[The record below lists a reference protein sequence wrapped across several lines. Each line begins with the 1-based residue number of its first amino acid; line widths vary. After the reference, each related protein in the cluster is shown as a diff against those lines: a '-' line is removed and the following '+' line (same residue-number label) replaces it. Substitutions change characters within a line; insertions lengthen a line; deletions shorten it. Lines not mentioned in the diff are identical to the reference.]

1 MQTCKRATLDR
12 GTNGWWNAAGS
23 RMRHPP
29 AYTLAWISQVPDL
42 PAPHG
47 IPPPVPFQRIP
58 LLVRS
63 IWGARS
69 EVVVG
74 ALRQRQADAARRL
87 IREWEEAEVSTLV
100 ARLPVSFATS
110 S

>member
-1 MQTCKRATLDR
+1 M
-12 GTNGWWNAAGS
+12 
-23 RMRHPP
+23 
-29 AYTLAWISQVPDL
+29 PDL
-42 PAPHG
+42 PAHLG
-47 IPPPVPFQRIP
+47 IPPVPLQRIP

-87 IREWEEAEVSTLV
+87 IREWEEAEVSTL
-100 ARLPVSFATS
+100 ADRLPV
-110 S
+110 